1 MCGIAGFQGEFAPSL
16 LPLMSNALANR
27 GPDHQAY
34 WHDSEKAAG
43 LVHARLSIIDLSER
57 SNQPLWD
64 STGRYAIV
72 FNGEIYNYREL
83 RNELIAQGYDFQ
95 SNGDGEVILYAYIR
109 EGINS
114 FKRLNGI
121 YAFAIWDNFSEEL
134 LVVRDPFGV
143 KPLYFAQTSAGF
155 IFASEIKALLCSP
168 DIPRDLDH
176 TALWQALT
184 YLWVP
189 GPRTTLSAVRKLQPG
204 NYLRVKN
211 RAIIEQK
218 SFAEYPA
225 FEPAFKGSL
234 KEGIEQTQHLLEQ
247 AVQRQLVADVPVG
260 AFLSGGVDS
269 SAICHFAAKAL
280 DKNLQCFTIE
290 LQGAEAE
297 GMQDDLF
304 YAKKMAQQ
312 LGVPLEIVKVT
323 PDIVHDLPR
332 MLFALDEPQ
341 ADPAPLNALYISE
354 KAREMNIKVLLSGA
368 GGDDIFSGY
377 RRHYALQQEQLW
389 SWLPDIGRNLLRH
402 ATAALPQGSQFSRRI
417 SKAFSYANLPAIDR
431 LISYFF
437 WIKPQQSLALFNPA
451 IRAEIAANDIAA
463 PLRAT
468 LADGVAGSQPLNQM
482 LYLEQKYFLLD
493 HNFNYT
499 DKTSMAAGVEVRVP
513 FLDPDLVAF
522 ANRLPTDWK
531 YKGREGKWILKKA
544 LEDILPNDVLYRPK
558 TGFGAPLR
566 AWLRGPLKPFVEDML
581 SPAAINRRGIFDSS
595 AVQRLIAD
603 DRSGKIDA
611 AYTIFSLICIEI
623 WARQF
628 VDQALPTVTV

>member
-1 MCGIAGFQGEFAPSL
+1 MCGIAGFQGAFEPTL
-16 LPLMSNALANR
+16 LPLMSRALANR
-27 GPDHQAY
+27 GPDHQAI
-34 WHDSEKAAG
+34 WHNPEKGIG

-64 STGRYAIV
+64 NSGRYCIV

-83 RNELIAQGYDFQ
+83 RNELLQQGYQFQ

-109 EGINS
+109 GGVES

-121 YAFAIWDNFSEEL
+121 YAFAIWDNLSEEL

-143 KPLYFAQTSAGF
+143 KPLYFAQTSVGF
-155 IFASEIKALLCSP
+155 TFASEIKALLCNP
-168 DIPRDLDH
+168 DISRDLDH
-176 TALWQALT
+176 IALWQALT

-204 NYLRVKN
+204 NFLRVKN
-211 RAIIEQK
+211 HQIIEQK
-218 SFAEYPA
+218 TFAEYPA

-234 KEGIEQTQHLLEQ
+234 QEGITQTQQLLEQ

-280 DKNLQCFTIE
+280 NKQLQCFTIE

-297 GMQDDLF
+297 DMQDDLH
-304 YAKKMAQQ
+304 YAKLMAKR
-312 LGVPLEIVKVT
+312 LGVPLEIVQVT
-323 PDIVHDLPR
+323 PNIVNDLPR

-341 ADPAPLNALYISE
+341 ADPAPINALYIAE
-354 KAREMNIKVLLSGA
+354 QARSMNIKVLLSGA
-368 GGDDIFSGY
+368 GGDDLFSGY
-377 RRHYALQQEQLW
+377 RRHYALLQERLW
-389 SWLPDIGRNLLRH
+389 SWLPAAGRGLLRN
-402 ATAALPQGSQFSRRI
+402 ATAALPQGSQRSRRI
-417 SKAFSYANLPAIDR
+417 SKAFTYAHLPALDR

-437 WIKPQQSLALFNPA
+437 WIKPQQSLALFNPD
-451 IRAEIAANDIAA
+451 IRAQLAANDVTA

-468 LADGVAGSQPLNQM
+468 LMDGIAGNDPLNQM

-499 DKTSMAAGVEVRVP
+499 DKTSMLPGVEVRVP
-513 FLDPDLVAF
+513 FFDPDLVAF
-522 ANRLPTDWK
+522 ANHLPTSWK
-531 YKGREGKWILKKA
+531 YRGREGKWILKKA
-544 LEDILPNDVLYRPK
+544 LENILPNEVLYRPK

-581 SPAAINRRGIFDSS
+581 SPSTIHKRGIFDST
-595 AVQRLIAD
+595 AVQKLIAD
-603 DRSGKIDA
+603 DRNGKIDA

-628 VDQALPTVTV
+628 VDPSTPRMTV

>member
-1 MCGIAGFQGEFAPSL
+1 MCGIAGFQGEIAASL
-16 LPLMSNALANR
+16 LPLMSRALANR
-27 GPDHQAY
+27 GPDHQAH
-34 WHDSEKAAG
+34 WHNADKGIG
-43 LVHARLSIIDLSER
+43 LVHARLSIIDLSAL

-64 STGRYAIV
+64 SSGRYAIV

-83 RNELIAQGYDFQ
+83 RSELIEQGCAFQ
-95 SNGDGEVILYAYIR
+95 SNGDGEVILYAFIR
-109 EGINS
+109 SGIDS

-121 YAFAIWDNFSEEL
+121 YAFAIWDNLSEEL

-143 KPLYFAQTSAGF
+143 KPLYFSQTPAGF
-155 IFASEIKALLCSP
+155 IFASEIKALLCCT
-168 DIPRDLDH
+168 DISRDLDH

-211 RAIIEQK
+211 RNIVEQK
-218 SFAEYPA
+218 SFADYPA
-225 FEPAFKGSL
+225 FEPTFAGSL
-234 KEGIEQTQHLLEQ
+234 RDGIQQTQHLLEQ

-269 SAICHFAAKAL
+269 SAICYFAAKAL
-280 DKNLQCFTIE
+280 DKQLQCFTIE
-290 LQGAEAE
+290 LQGGEAE
-297 GMQDDLF
+297 DMAGDLH
-304 YAKKMAQQ
+304 YAKLMAKR
-312 LGVPLEIVKVT
+312 LGVPLEIVQVT

-341 ADPAPLNALYISE
+341 ADPAPLNALYIAE
-354 KAREMNIKVLLSGA
+354 QARAMNIKVLLSGA
-368 GGDDIFSGY
+368 GGDDLFSGY
-377 RRHYALQQEQLW
+377 RRHYALLQERLW
-389 SWLPDIGRNLLRH
+389 SWLPSAGRSLLSS
-402 ATAALPQGSQFSRRI
+402 TSAALPQSSQLTRRL
-417 SKAFSYANLPAIDR
+417 SKAFSYADLPAIDR

-437 WIKPQQSLALFNPA
+437 WIKPQQSLALFNPD
-451 IRAEIAANDIAA
+451 IRAELATTDIAA

-513 FLDPDLVAF
+513 FLDPDLIAF
-522 ANRLPTDWK
+522 ANQLPTDWK
-531 YKGREGKWILKKA
+531 YHGREGKWILKKA
-544 LEDILPNDVLYRPK
+544 LEDILPHDVLYRPK

-566 AWLRGPLKPFVEDML
+566 AWLRGPLKAFVEDML
-581 SPAAINRRGIFDSS
+581 SPPSINKRGIFDSR
-595 AVQRLIAD
+595 AVQKLIAD
-603 DRSGKIDA
+603 DRAGRIDA

-628 VDQALPTVTV
+628 IDPTTPAAIA

>member
-1 MCGIAGFQGEFAPSL
+1 MCGIGGFLGNFDGQL
-16 LPLMSNALANR
+16 LPQMASAIGHR
-27 GPDHQAY
+27 GPDHQGLY
-34 WHDSEKAAG
+34 HQQEKLIG
-43 LVHARLSIIDLSER
+43 LAHARLSIIDLSPR

-64 STGRYAIV
+64 STGRYCII

-83 RNELIAQGYDFQ
+83 RNTLIEQGCAFQ
-95 SNGDGEVILYAYIR
+95 STGDGEVILYAYICG
-109 EGINS
+109 GIDS
-114 FKRLNGI
+114 FKHLNGI
-121 YAFAIWDNFSEEL
+121 YAFAIWDNLSEEL

-143 KPLYFAQTSAGF
+143 KPLYFAQTAAGF
-155 IFASEIKALLCSP
+155 VFASEIKALLCCR
-168 DIPRDLDH
+168 DIPRQLDH

-184 YLWVP
+184 YLWIP
-189 GPRTTLSAVRKLQPG
+189 GPRTTLSAVSKLQPG

-211 RAIIEQK
+211 RKIVEQK
-218 SFAEYPA
+218 SFADYPA
-225 FEPAFKGSL
+225 FEPVFTGSL
-234 KEGIEQTQHLLEQ
+234 REGIQQTQHLLEQ

-280 DKNLQCFTIE
+280 DKQLQCFTIE
-290 LQGAEAE
+290 LQGAESEDME
-297 GMQDDLF
+297 GDLQ
-304 YAKKMAQQ
+304 YAKLMANK
-312 LGVPLEIVKVT
+312 LGVPLEVVQVT

-341 ADPAPLNALYISE
+341 ADPAPINALYIAE
-354 KAREMNIKVLLSGA
+354 QARAMNIKVLLSGA
-368 GGDDIFSGY
+368 GGDDVFSGY
-377 RRHYALQQEQLW
+377 RRHYALLQEHLW
-389 SWLPDIGRNLLRH
+389 SWLPATGRNLLRN
-402 ATAALPQGSQFSRRI
+402 ASSILPQGSQLTRRI
-417 SKAFSYANLPAIDR
+417 TKAFGYAHLPAIDR

-437 WIKPQQSLALFNPA
+437 WIKPQQSLALFNPD
-451 IRAEIAANDIAA
+451 IRAELAANDIAA
-463 PLRAT
+463 PLRAA
-468 LADGVAGSQPLNQM
+468 LNDGIAGSQPLNQM
-482 LYLEQKYFLLD
+482 LYLEQRYFVLD

-531 YKGREGKWILKKA
+531 YRGREGKWILKKA
-544 LEDILPNDVLYRPK
+544 LEDILPHDVLYRPK

-566 AWLRGPLKPFVEDML
+566 AWLRGPLQAFVEDML
-581 SPAAINRRGIFDSS
+581 SPAAIKRRGLFDSV

-603 DRSGKIDA
+603 DRAGRIDA

-628 VDQALPTVTV
+628 IDPDVPTIIT

>member
-1 MCGIAGFQGEFAPSL
+1 MCGIAGFQGEFSASL

-34 WHDSEKAAG
+34 WHNAEKGIG
-43 LVHARLSIIDLSER
+43 LVHARLSIIDLSAR

-64 STGRYAIV
+64 SSDRYCIV

-83 RNELIAQGYDFQ
+83 RDELIKQGCTFQ

-109 EGINS
+109 GGIES

-121 YAFAIWDNFSEEL
+121 YAFAIWDNLSEEL

-143 KPLYFAQTSAGF
+143 KPLYYAQVPSGF
-155 IFASEIKALLCSP
+155 IFSSEIKALLCSP

-189 GPRTTLSAVRKLQPG
+189 GPRTTLSTVRKLTPG

-211 RAIIEQK
+211 RAVIEQK
-218 SFAEYPA
+218 AFAEYPA
-225 FEPAFKGSL
+225 FEPAFNGSL
-234 KEGIEQTQHLLEQ
+234 REGVQQTRHLLEQ

-280 DKNLQCFTIE
+280 DKQLQCFTIE
-290 LQGAEAE
+290 LQGGEAE
-297 GMQDDLF
+297 DMADDLH
-304 YAKKMAQQ
+304 YAKLMAKH
-312 LGVPLEIVKVT
+312 LGVPLEVVQVT

-341 ADPAPLNALYISE
+341 ADPAPINALYISE

-377 RRHYALQQEQLW
+377 RRHYALLQEKLW
-389 SWLPDIGRNLLRH
+389 SWLPTTSRDILRS
-402 ATAALPQGSQFSRRI
+402 ATAALPQNSQLTRRI
-417 SKAFSYANLPAIDR
+417 SKAFNYANIPAIDR

-437 WIKPQQSLALFNPA
+437 WIKPQQSLALFNPT
-451 IRAEIAANDIAA
+451 IRAGIAANDIAA

-468 LADGVAGSQPLNQM
+468 LADGIAGSQPLNQM

-513 FLDPDLVAF
+513 FLDPDLVTF
-522 ANRLPTDWK
+522 ANRLPIDWK
-531 YKGREGKWILKKA
+531 YKGREGKWILKKS
-544 LEDILPNDVLYRPK
+544 LEDILPHDVLYRPK

-581 SPAAINRRGIFDSS
+581 SVSAINKRGIFDSKT
-595 AVQRLIAD
+595 VQQLIID
-603 DRSGKIDA
+603 DRNGKIDA

-628 VDQALPTVTV
+628 VDGPTPRITV

>member
-1 MCGIAGFQGEFAPSL
+1 MCGIAGFQGEFDASL
-16 LPLMSNALANR
+16 LPQMSSALANR
-27 GPDHQAY
+27 GPDHQAH
-34 WHDSEKAAG
+34 WHDAQKSIG
-43 LVHARLSIIDLSER
+43 LVHARLSIIDLSAR

-64 STGRYAIV
+64 STDRYCIV

-83 RNELIAQGYDFQ
+83 RTELVRQGCVFRSD
-95 SNGDGEVILYAYIR
+95 GDGEVILYAYLR
-109 EGINS
+109 DGIAS

-121 YAFAIWDNFSEEL
+121 YAFAIWDNLAAEL

-143 KPLYFAQTSAGF
+143 KPLYYSLTPKGF
-155 IFASEIKALLCSP
+155 LFASEIKALLSCR
-168 DIPRDLDH
+168 DIPRELDH

-189 GPRTTLSAVRKLQPG
+189 GPRTTLAAVRKLEPG
-204 NYLRVKN
+204 SFLRIRQN
-211 RAIIEQK
+211 RVVEQRR
-218 SFAEYPA
+218 FAEYPA
-225 FEPAFKGSL
+225 FEPAFNGSL
-234 KEGIEQTQHLLEQ
+234 TSGINQTRQLLEQ

-280 DKNLQCFTIE
+280 DRKLQCFTIE
-290 LQGAEAE
+290 LQGSETEDMA
-297 GMQDDLF
+297 GDLHF
-304 YAKKMAQQ
+304 AKLMAKR
-312 LGVPLEIVKVT
+312 LGVPLEVVQVT

-341 ADPAPLNALYISE
+341 ADPAPVNALYIAE
-354 KAREMNIKVLLSGA
+354 RARAMNIKVLLSGA
-368 GGDDIFSGY
+368 GGDDVFSGY
-377 RRHYALQQEQLW
+377 RRHYALLQERLW
-389 SWLPDIGRNLLRH
+389 SWLPSSGRSLLRN
-402 ATAALPQGSQFSRRI
+402 ATAALPQGSQFTRRI
-417 SKAFSYANLPAIDR
+417 AKAFGYAHLPAIER

-437 WIKPQQSLALFNPA
+437 WIKPQQSLALFNPD
-451 IRAEIAANDIAA
+451 IRVKLATSDIAA

-468 LADGVAGSQPLNQM
+468 LADGIAGSEPLNQM

-522 ANRLPTDWK
+522 ANRLPPNWK
-531 YKGREGKWILKKA
+531 YHGREGKWILKKA
-544 LEDILPNDVLYRPK
+544 LEGVLPHDVLYRAK

-566 AWLRGPLKPFVEDML
+566 AWLRGPLKPFVEEML
-581 SPAAINRRGIFDSS
+581 SPSTINRRGIFDST
-595 AVQRLIAD
+595 AVQKLIAD
-603 DRSGKIDA
+603 DRAGRLDA

-628 VDQALPTVTV
+628 VDSPVPRITV

>member
-1 MCGIAGFQGEFAPSL
+1 MCGIAGFQGQFAASL
-16 LPLMSNALANR
+16 LPLMSSALAKR
-27 GPDHQAY
+27 GPDHQAH
-34 WHDSEKAAG
+34 WHNVENGIG
-43 LVHARLSIIDLSER
+43 LVHARLSIIDLSAH

-64 STGRYAIV
+64 SSGRYCIV

-83 RNELIAQGYDFQ
+83 RKELIEQGCNFQ

-109 EGINS
+109 GGIDS

-121 YAFAIWDNFSEEL
+121 YAFAIWDNLSGEL

-143 KPLYFAQTSAGF
+143 KPLYFAQTAAGF
-155 IFASEIKALLCSP
+155 IFASEIKALLQSA

-189 GPRTTLSAVRKLQPG
+189 GPRTTLSSVRKLQPG

-269 SAICHFAAKAL
+269 SAICHFATKAL

-290 LQGAEAE
+290 LQGGETEDMA
-297 GMQDDLF
+297 GDLH
-304 YAKKMAQQ
+304 YAKLMAKR
-312 LGVPLEIVKVT
+312 LGVPLEVVQVT

-389 SWLPDIGRNLLRH
+389 SWLPDMGRNLLRNV
-402 ATAALPQGSQFSRRI
+402 TAALPQGSQLSRRI

-544 LEDILPNDVLYRPK
+544 LEDILPHDVLYRPK

-581 SPAAINRRGIFDSS
+581 SPSAINRRGIFDSS
-595 AVQRLIAD
+595 AVQKLIAD
-603 DRSGKIDA
+603 DLAGRIDA
-611 AYTIFSLICIEI
+611 AYTIFSLMCIEI

-628 VDQALPTVTV
+628 VDSPTPRVTT

>member
-1 MCGIAGFQGEFAPSL
+1 MCGIAGFQGEFAASL
-16 LPLMSNALANR
+16 LPQMSSTLAMR
-27 GPDHQAY
+27 GPDHRAH
-34 WHDSEKAAG
+34 WHNAEKNIG
-43 LVHARLSIIDLSER
+43 LVHARLSIIDLSPR

-64 STGRYAIV
+64 SSGRYCIV

-83 RNELIAQGYDFQ
+83 RNELIEQGCAFQ
-95 SNGDGEVILYAYIR
+95 SSGDGEVILYAYIR
-109 EGINS
+109 GGIDS

-121 YAFAIWDNFSEEL
+121 YAFSIWDNLSEEL

-143 KPLYFAQTSAGF
+143 KPLYFAQTTAGF

-168 DIPRDLDH
+168 EIPRDLDH

-189 GPRTTLSAVRKLQPG
+189 GPRTTLSAVQKLQPG

-211 RAIIEQK
+211 RHIIERK

-225 FEPAFKGSL
+225 FEPAFTGSL
-234 KEGIEQTQHLLEQ
+234 KQGIQQTQHLLEQ

-280 DKNLQCFTIE
+280 DKKLQCFTIE
-290 LQGAEAE
+290 LQGGESE
-297 GMQDDLF
+297 GMEGDLP
-304 YAKKMAQQ
+304 YAKLMAKQ
-312 LGVPLEIVKVT
+312 LGVPLEIVQVT

-341 ADPAPLNALYISE
+341 ADPAPINALYIAE
-354 KAREMNIKVLLSGA
+354 RARDMNIKVLLSGA

-389 SWLPDIGRNLLRH
+389 SWLPTAGRSLLRS
-402 ATAALPQGSQFSRRI
+402 ASAALPQGSQFVRRI
-417 SKAFSYANLPAIDR
+417 AKAFNYADHSSFDR

-437 WIKPQQSLALFNPA
+437 WIKPQQSLALFNPD
-451 IRAEIAANDIAA
+451 IRAQLITSDMTA

-468 LADGVAGSQPLNQM
+468 LDDGVSGSQPLNQM

-513 FLDPDLVAF
+513 FFDPDLVAF
-522 ANRLPTDWK
+522 ANRLPIDWK
-531 YKGREGKWILKKA
+531 YKGREGKWILKKS
-544 LEDILPNDVLYRPK
+544 LENILPHDVLYRPK

-581 SPAAINRRGIFDSS
+581 SSSAINRRGIFDSA
-595 AVQRLIAD
+595 AVNQLIAD
-603 DRSGKIDA
+603 DRAGRIDA

-628 VDQALPTVTV
+628 VDHTTPIATV